1 MVLRQLVF
9 HLESTDRVDIV
20 AEEVNTVGILTTK
33 GINVENRTAK
43 GKLPWLIDII
53 HLTETKVTKCFC
65 NISDIDCLVFL
76 QDEGARVETFL
87 RHHKFCQRLRIG
99 HDIEQQLIL
108 LCQPGHDLRAKN
120 LTGCIA
126 LCILDGSAVTRGE
139 KQHITTAQQL
149 GQIMIEITSL
159 LCILQDKQQTGFA
172 L

>member
-9 HLESTDRVDIV
+9 HLESTDGVDIV
-20 AEEVNTVGILTTK
+20 AEEINTVGILTTK

-53 HLTETKVTKCFC
+53 HLTEAKVTKCFR
-65 NISDIDCLVFL
+65 NISDIDGLVFL
-76 QDEGARVETFL
+76 QDEGTRVETFL

-99 HDIEQQLIL
+99 HDIEQLIL
-108 LCQPGHDLRAKN
+108 LCQPGHDLRAKD
-120 LTGCIA
+120 LTGCVA
-126 LCILDGSAVTRGE
+126 LCILDGSTVTGRK
-139 KQHITTAQQL
+139 KQHFATVQQL
-149 GQIMIEITSL
+149 GQVMIEITRL

>member
-43 GKLPWLIDII
+43 GKLSWLIDII
-53 HLTETKVTKCFC
+53 HLTEAKVTKGLRD
-65 NISDIDCLVFL
+65 IGDIDGLVFL
-76 QDEGARVETFL
+76 QDEGTRVETFL
-87 RHHKFCQRLRIG
+87 RHHKFCQCLRIG
-99 HDIEQQLIL
+99 HDIEQRIL
-108 LCQPGHDLRAKN
+108 LCQSGHNLRAKD
-120 LTGCIA
+120 LTGSIT
-126 LCILDGSAVTRGE
+126 LRILDGSAVTRGE